1 MKETKTK
8 YFIIDSEV
16 TTKIAMEL
24 TIFFAECKLQK
35 ANALLIINAAG
46 GSMDAVAQIDDAY
59 KVFGVHL
66 ITIGAGRLSN
76 CTSALFCLGD
86 ERILLPNTSLSLHI
100 DFQKY
105 FCEKTKIT
113 EEIFA
118 QNKLKIA
125 WLVDE
130 KDYEE
135 YGITTQNHEGW
146 FDIVVEAMKDDNNL
160 GAEYFC
166 FSGEFNNKN
175 AIEVL
180 KYFVACKLNKAE
192 KATILINSPG
202 GAVQQLSFILEVYK
216 ASQLP
221 LTVLGTGQV
230 GSCASCLFCMGDER
244 ILLPNTKFLIH
255 HPSCDKNGKV
265 LYDEL
270 IDESKGMIRCD
281 NYIFEILSKKT
292 KLTKYIYTKKCR
304 KSEDWILSDEEIKK
318 YDITTKDFSEWM
330 NVLTEVMMKKDDK
343 EDV

>member
-1 MKETKTK
+1 MKESKTK
-8 YFIIDSEV
+8 CFIIDSEV
-16 TTKIAMEL
+16 TTKLAMEL
-24 TIFFAECKLQK
+24 TTFFVKCKMEK
-35 ANALLIINAAG
+35 ANALLVINSAG
-46 GSMDAVAQIDDAY
+46 GNMDAVVQIVETY
-59 KVFGVHL
+59 KAAGIYL
-66 ITIGAGRLSN
+66 ITIGAGRLAN

-86 ERILLPNTSLSLHI
+86 ERVLLPNTSLLLHN

-118 QNKLKIA
+118 QNKLKKT

-135 YGITTQNHEGW
+135 YGITTRNHEGW

-202 GAVQQLSFILEVYK
+202 GEVQQLSFILEAYK

-230 GSCASCLFCMGDER
+230 GSCGSCLFCMGDER

-255 HPSCDKNGKV
+255 HPSWDKNGKL
-265 LYDEL
+265 LYDE
-270 IDESKGMIRCD
+270 IRDESKGIIRCD
-281 NYIFEILSKKT
+281 NYVFEILSKKT
-292 KLTKYIYTKKCR
+292 KLTKYIYTKKCK

-318 YDITTKDFSEWM
+318 YNVTTKDSSEWI
-330 NVLTEVMMKKDDK
+330 NALTDG
-343 EDV
+343 